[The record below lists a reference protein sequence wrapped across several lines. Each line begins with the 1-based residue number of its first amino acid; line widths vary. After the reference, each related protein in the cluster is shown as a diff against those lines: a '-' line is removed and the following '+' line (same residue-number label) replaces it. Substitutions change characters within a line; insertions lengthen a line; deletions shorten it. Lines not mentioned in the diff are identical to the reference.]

1 MSTEPTDHDDRNNH
15 SDHSAHVV
23 EEDGRVRVELRGELT
38 ERFVLASVRPQLR
51 DQVVLDLAG
60 ITRINSPGIR
70 QWINFLQEAESRA
83 ESVRLQR
90 CSVAFTRQLSLVGN
104 AGGGAQIDSVMAPYF
119 CDLCRAE
126 DARLVEVSG
135 GEIPDV
141 DDDVPC
147 PECGEPMEFDDF
159 PDVYF
164 SFLKG

>member
-1 MSTEPTDHDDRNNH
+1 MTTDHSDH
-15 SDHSAHVV
+15 SDHSAHIV
-23 EEDGRVRVELRGELT
+23 EEGDRVLVELRGELT
-38 ERFVLASVRPQLR
+38 ERFELESVRPRLR

-70 QWINFLQEAESRA
+70 QWINFLEEAEARA
-83 ESVRLQR
+83 EAVALQR

-104 AGGGAQIDSVMAPYF
+104 AGGGAAIVSVMAPYF

-126 DARLVEVSG
+126 DSRLVDVSS

-141 DDDVPC
+141 DAEIPC